1 MLTYAQNKYLFA
13 IYSLGMNGPVIS
25 SSDVSRLVGVSKAS
39 TVKMTQRL
47 SDEGYILKEPYGK
60 ISLTESG
67 IKAASSL
74 FTSSVILCDF
84 LHKQVGIDQQEADQD
99 AVKIVAQ
106 VSEKSV
112 EKLVK
117 FALGDA
123 ANA

>member
-1 MLTYAQNKYLFA
+1 MLTYAQKKYLFA
-13 IYSLGMNGPVIS
+13 IYRLGMNGSVIS

-84 LHKQVGIDQQEADQD
+84 LHKQVGIDQQEADED

-106 VSEKSV
+106 LSEKSV

-123 ANA
+123 VNA

>member
-1 MLTYAQNKYLFA
+1 MLTYAQKKYLFA
-13 IYSLGMNGPVIS
+13 IYRLGMNGSVIS

-123 ANA
+123 VNA

>member
-1 MLTYAQNKYLFA
+1 MLTYAQKKYLFA
-13 IYSLGMNGPVIS
+13 IYRLGMNGSVIS
-25 SSDVSRLVGVSKAS
+25 SSDVSRLVGASKAS

>member
-1 MLTYAQNKYLFA
+1 MLTYAQKKYLFA
-13 IYSLGMNGPVIS
+13 IYRLGMNAPVIS

>member
-1 MLTYAQNKYLFA
+1 MLTYAQKKYLFA
-13 IYSLGMNGPVIS
+13 IYRLGMNGPEIS

>member
-1 MLTYAQNKYLFA
+1 MLTYAQKKYLFA
-13 IYSLGMNGPVIS
+13 IYRLGMNDPVIS

-123 ANA
+123 VNA

>member
-1 MLTYAQNKYLFA
+1 MLTYAQKKYLFA
-13 IYSLGMNGPVIS
+13 IYRLGMNGSVIS

-47 SDEGYILKEPYGK
+47 SDEVYILKEPYGK

>member
-1 MLTYAQNKYLFA
+1 MLTYAQKKYLFA
-13 IYSLGMNGPVIS
+13 IYRLGMNGTVIS
-25 SSDVSRLVGVSKAS
+25 PSDVSRLVGVSKAS
-39 TVKMTQRL
+39 TVKMTHRL

-60 ISLTESG
+60 ISLTDSG

-84 LHKQVGIDQQEADQD
+84 LHKQVGIDQQEADED

-123 ANA
+123 VNA

>member
-1 MLTYAQNKYLFA
+1 MLTYAQKKYLFA
-13 IYSLGMNGPVIS
+13 IYRLGMNGTVIS

-74 FTSSVILCDF
+74 FTSSVILCEF
-84 LHKQVGIDQQEADQD
+84 LHKQVGIDQQEADED

-123 ANA
+123 VNA

>member
-1 MLTYAQNKYLFA
+1 MLTYAQKKYLFA
-13 IYSLGMNGPVIS
+13 IYRLGMNGTVIS
-25 SSDVSRLVGVSKAS
+25 PSDVSRLVGVSKAS

-60 ISLTESG
+60 ISLTDSE

-84 LHKQVGIDQQEADQD
+84 LHKQVGIDQQEADED

-123 ANA
+123 VNA

>member
-1 MLTYAQNKYLFA
+1 MLTYAQKKYLFA
-13 IYSLGMNGPVIS
+13 IYRLGMYGPVIS